1 MRQMTDSLF
10 HIIIVDDTM
19 GEKDPFV
26 INLKLDYSRDAKIT
40 YFENVESAM
49 EFVDNHMSERMI
61 IFMDCKFGSVWQG
74 VDAVLNLR
82 KKTALIYV
90 VMMSA
95 NPMNQLKSTDLAALI
110 NTENIFFIKNTDE
123 DGAIEKIEKIRSIWK
138 SRFDCIL
145 ERWLTRHP
153 EISDSEAFSQSGKK
167 YTWKDILY
175 EIRMQTP
182 VGKAMEQMVNQ
193 FYMCKYAEERKM

>member
-1 MRQMTDSLF
+1 MTQMTDNIF

-26 INLKLDYSRDAKIT
+26 INLKLDYSKDALIT

-49 EFVDNHMSERMI
+49 EFVDSHMSERMI

-74 VDAVLNLR
+74 VDAVLDLR

-95 NPMNQLKSTDLAALI
+95 NPMNQFKSADLAALI
-110 NTENIFFIKNTDE
+110 NTDNIYFIKNTDE
-123 DGAIEKIEKIRSIWK
+123 DGAIEKIEKIRTIWK

-153 EISDSEAFSQSGKK
+153 EISDREAFSQSGKK

-193 FYMCKYAEERKM
+193 FYMYKYAEETKM

>member
-1 MRQMTDSLF
+1 MDDNKF

-19 GEKDPFV
+19 GKMDPFI
-26 INLKLDYSRDAKIT
+26 INMEINYATDALIT
-40 YFENVESAM
+40 YFDNVEAAM
-49 EFVDNHMSERMI
+49 TFVDNHMSERMI

-74 VDAVLNLR
+74 IDAVIAIR

-95 NPMNQLKSTDLAALI
+95 NPMNQLKSDDLIKLI

-123 DGAIEKIEKIRSIWK
+123 DGAKENIEKIRSIWK

-145 ERWLTRHP
+145 ERWLIRHP
-153 EISDSEAFSQSGKK
+153 EIADKEAYSTVEKK
-167 YTWKDILY
+167 YTWKDILS
-175 EIRMQTP
+175 ELRMQTP
-182 VGKAMEQMVNQ
+182 AGKAMEQMVNQ
-193 FYMCKYAEERKM
+193 FYLYKYAEQENK

>member
-1 MRQMTDSLF
+1 MAENKF

-26 INLKLDYSRDAKIT
+26 VNMKLDYADDAEVS

-49 EFVDNHMSERMI
+49 SFVDDHMSERMI

-74 VDAVLNLR
+74 IDAVTNLR

-95 NPMNQLKSTDLAALI
+95 NPMNQLKSEDLITLI
-110 NTENIFFIKNTDE
+110 NTENIFFVKNTDE
-123 DGAIEKIEKIRSIWK
+123 DGAKEKIEKIRSIWI

-153 EISDSEAFSQSGKK
+153 EDADKEAYSTLGKR
-167 YTWKDILY
+167 YTWKDILS
-175 EIRMQTP
+175 ELRMQTTA
-182 VGKAMEQMVNQ
+182 GKAMEQMVNQ
-193 FYMCKYAEERKM
+193 FYLYKYAEKKE

>member
-1 MRQMTDSLF
+1 MTDNIF

-26 INLKLDYSRDAKIT
+26 INLKLDYSKDALIT

-74 VDAVLNLR
+74 IDAVLDLR

-110 NTENIFFIKNTDE
+110 NTENIYFIKNTDE
-123 DGAIEKIEKIRSIWK
+123 DGAIEKIEKIRTIWK

-145 ERWLTRHP
+145 ERWLIRHP
-153 EISDSEAFSQSGKK
+153 EISDCEAFSQSGKK

-193 FYMCKYAEERKM
+193 FYMYKYAEDAKM

>member
-1 MRQMTDSLF
+1 MAENKF

-26 INLKLDYSRDAKIT
+26 VNMKLDYADDAEVS

-49 EFVDNHMSERMI
+49 SFVDDHMSERMI

-74 VDAVLNLR
+74 IDAVINLR

-95 NPMNQLKSTDLAALI
+95 NPMNQLKSEDLITLI
-110 NTENIFFIKNTDE
+110 NTENIFFVKNTDE
-123 DGAIEKIEKIRSIWK
+123 DGAKEKIEKIRSIWI

-153 EISDSEAFSQSGKK
+153 EDADKEAYSTLSKR
-167 YTWKDILY
+167 YTWKDILS
-175 EIRMQTP
+175 ELRMQTTA
-182 VGKAMEQMVNQ
+182 GKAMEQMVNQ
-193 FYMCKYAEERKM
+193 FYLYKYAEKKE

>member
-1 MRQMTDSLF
+1 MDDNKF

-19 GEKDPFV
+19 GKMDPFI
-26 INLKLDYSRDAKIT
+26 INMEINYATDAVIT
-40 YFENVESAM
+40 YFDNVEAAM
-49 EFVDNHMSERMI
+49 AFVDNHMSERMI

-74 VDAVLNLR
+74 IDAVIAIR

-95 NPMNQLKSTDLAALI
+95 NPMNQLKSDDLIKLI

-123 DGAIEKIEKIRSIWK
+123 DGAKENIEKIRSIWK

-145 ERWLTRHP
+145 ERWLIRHP
-153 EISDSEAFSQSGKK
+153 EIADKEAYSTVEKK
-167 YTWKDILY
+167 YTWKDILS
-175 EIRMQTP
+175 ELRMQTP
-182 VGKAMEQMVNQ
+182 AGKAMEQMVNQ
-193 FYMCKYAEERKM
+193 FYLYKYAEQENK

>member
-1 MRQMTDSLF
+1 MDDNKF

-19 GEKDPFV
+19 GKMDPFI
-26 INLKLDYSRDAKIT
+26 INMEINYATDAVIT
-40 YFENVESAM
+40 YFDNVEAAM
-49 EFVDNHMSERMI
+49 TFVDNHMSERMI

-74 VDAVLNLR
+74 IDAVIAIR

-95 NPMNQLKSTDLAALI
+95 NSMNQLKSDDLIKLI

-123 DGAIEKIEKIRSIWK
+123 DGAKENIEKIRSIWK

-145 ERWLTRHP
+145 ERWLIRHP
-153 EISDSEAFSQSGKK
+153 EIADKEAYSTVEKK
-167 YTWKDILY
+167 YTWKDILS
-175 EIRMQTP
+175 ELRMQTP
-182 VGKAMEQMVNQ
+182 AGKAMEQMVNQ
-193 FYMCKYAEERKM
+193 FYLYKYAEQENK

>member
-1 MRQMTDSLF
+1 MAENKF

-26 INLKLDYSRDAKIT
+26 VNLKLDYADDAKVS

-49 EFVDNHMSERMI
+49 TFVDEHMSERMI

-74 VDAVLNLR
+74 IDAVLNLR
-82 KKTALIYV
+82 KKTALLSV

-95 NPMNQLKSTDLAALI
+95 NPMNQLKSDDLTALI

-123 DGAIEKIEKIRSIWK
+123 DGARDKIEKIRTIWK

-153 EISDSEAFSQSGKK
+153 EDGEKEAFTEAGKR
-167 YTWKDILY
+167 YTWKDILT
-175 EIRMQTP
+175 ELRMQTP
-182 VGKAMEQMVNQ
+182 AGKAMEQMVNQ
-193 FYMCKYAEERKM
+193 FYLYKYAEKKEG

>member
-1 MRQMTDSLF
+1 MTENKF

-26 INLKLDYSRDAKIT
+26 VNIKLDYADEAEVS
-40 YFENVESAM
+40 YFYDVEEAM
-49 EFVDNHMSERMI
+49 TFVDNHMSERMI

-74 VDAVLNLR
+74 IDAVINLR

-95 NPMNQLKSTDLAALI
+95 NPMNQLKSDDLIALI
-110 NTENIFFIKNTDE
+110 NTENIFFVKNTDE
-123 DGAIEKIEKIRSIWK
+123 DGAKEKIEKIRSIWT

-153 EISDSEAFSQSGKK
+153 EDRDKEAYSTLDKK
-167 YTWKDILY
+167 YTWKDILS
-175 EIRMQTP
+175 ELRMQTSA
-182 VGKAMEQMVNQ
+182 GKAMEQMVNQ
-193 FYMCKYAEERKM
+193 FYLYKYSDKKEK

>member
-1 MRQMTDSLF
+1 MEDSIF

-19 GEKDPFV
+19 GENDPFV
-26 INLKLDYSRDAKIT
+26 VNLKLDYGSEAKIT
-40 YFENVESAM
+40 YFENVSPAM
-49 EFVDNHMSERMI
+49 DFIDMHMSERMI
-61 IFMDCKFGSVWQG
+61 VFMDCKFGSVWEG
-74 VDAVLNLR
+74 IDAVIKLR
-82 KKTALIYV
+82 KKTALVYV

-95 NPMNQLKSTDLAALI
+95 NPINQLKTDDLASLI

-123 DGAIEKIEKIRSIWK
+123 DGAKEKIERIRSIWK

-153 EISDSEAFSQSGKK
+153 GISDVEAFSQSGKK
-167 YTWKDILY
+167 YTWKDILS

-193 FYMCKYAEERKM
+193 FYLYKYAENKE

>member
-1 MRQMTDSLF
+1 MAENKF

-26 INLKLDYSRDAKIT
+26 VNMKLDYADDAEVS

-49 EFVDNHMSERMI
+49 SFVDDHMSERMI

-74 VDAVLNLR
+74 IDAVINLR

-95 NPMNQLKSTDLAALI
+95 NPMNQLKSEDLITLI
-110 NTENIFFIKNTDE
+110 NTENIFFVKNTDE
-123 DGAIEKIEKIRSIWK
+123 DGAKEKIEKIRSIWI

-153 EISDSEAFSQSGKK
+153 EDADKEAYSTLGKR
-167 YTWKDILY
+167 YTWKDILS
-175 EIRMQTP
+175 ELRMQTTA
-182 VGKAMEQMVNQ
+182 GKAMEQMVNQ
-193 FYMCKYAEERKM
+193 FYLYKYAEKKE

>member
-1 MRQMTDSLF
+1 MEDNMF

-26 INLKLDYSRDAKIT
+26 VNLKLDYDGNAIIT
-40 YFENVESAM
+40 YFDNVKSAM
-49 EFVDNHMSERMI
+49 EFIDEHMSERMI
-61 IFMDCKFGSVWQG
+61 VFMDCKFGSVWEG
-74 VDAVLNLR
+74 IDAVIKLR

-95 NPMNQLKSTDLAALI
+95 NPINQLKTDDLASLI
-110 NTENIFFIKNTDE
+110 NIENIFFIKNTDE
-123 DGAIEKIEKIRSIWK
+123 DGAKEKVEKIRSIWK

-153 EISDSEAFSQSGKK
+153 EISDVEAFSQSGKR
-167 YTWKDILY
+167 YTWKDILS
-175 EIRMQTP
+175 EIRMQTS

-193 FYMCKYAEERKM
+193 FYLFKYAENKES

>member
-1 MRQMTDSLF
+1 MVDNKF

-19 GEKDPFV
+19 GESDPFV
-26 INLKLDYSRDAKIT
+26 VNLKLDYADVAKIS

-49 EFVDNHMSERMI
+49 DFVDNHMSERMI

-74 VDAVLNLR
+74 IDAVIDIR

-95 NPMNQLKSTDLAALI
+95 NPMNQLKSEDLTTLI
-110 NTENIFFIKNTDE
+110 NTENIFFIRNTDE
-123 DGAIEKIEKIRSIWK
+123 DEAKEKIEKIRSIWK

-145 ERWLTRHP
+145 ERWLIRHP
-153 EISDSEAFSQSGKK
+153 EIADKEAYSTVEKK
-167 YTWKDILY
+167 YTWKDILF
-175 EIRMQTP
+175 ELRMQTTA
-182 VGKAMEQMVNQ
+182 GKAMEQMVNQ
-193 FYMCKYAEERKM
+193 FYLYKYAEKKED

>member
-1 MRQMTDSLF
+1 MDDNKF

-19 GEKDPFV
+19 GKMDPFI
-26 INLKLDYSRDAKIT
+26 INMEINYATDAVIT
-40 YFENVESAM
+40 YFDNVEAAM
-49 EFVDNHMSERMI
+49 TFVDNHMSERMI

-74 VDAVLNLR
+74 IDAVIAIR

-95 NPMNQLKSTDLAALI
+95 NPMNQLKSDDLIKLI

-123 DGAIEKIEKIRSIWK
+123 DGAKENIEKIRSIWK

-145 ERWLTRHP
+145 ERWLIRHP
-153 EISDSEAFSQSGKK
+153 EIADKEAYSTVEKK
-167 YTWKDILY
+167 YTWKDILS
-175 EIRMQTP
+175 ELRMQTP
-182 VGKAMEQMVNQ
+182 AGKAMEQMVNQ
-193 FYMCKYAEERKM
+193 FYLYKYAEQENK

>member
-1 MRQMTDSLF
+1 MTDNMF

-26 INLKLDYSRDAKIT
+26 INLKLDYADEAEVT

-49 EFVDNHMSERMI
+49 AFVDNHMSERMI

-74 VDAVLNLR
+74 IDAVLNLR
-82 KKTALIYV
+82 KKTALVYV

-95 NPMNQLKSTDLAALI
+95 NPMNQLKSSDLAALI

-123 DGAIEKIEKIRSIWK
+123 EGAKEKIDKIRAIWK

-145 ERWLTRHP
+145 ERWLIRHS
-153 EISDSEAFSQSGKK
+153 EISDKEAFSQSGKR
-167 YTWKDILY
+167 YTWKDILH
-175 EIRMQTP
+175 EIRLQTEI
-182 VGKAMEQMVNQ
+182 GKAMEQMVNQ
-193 FYMCKYAEERKM
+193 FYLYKYAEEEGK